1 MIFARRGIEIER
13 YPSVLRYLEY
23 HRPQLEPKPDSWKPA
38 KPGDDWPGRKP
49 GSYAWYEIQDAV
61 DYWPDFQ
68 KPKIIYQEIQYHP
81 CYALD
86 IACLFGNNKTFL
98 LPSDDTILLAIL
110 NSPIMWWFNWRFMP
124 HMKDEALTPVGFK
137 MEHLPIAHLKSGNDK
152 SARSLVESLIATA
165 KSIYQARVST
175 IDWLRIEFGV
185 DKLGALAAPH
195 TLEVD
200 DFIAA
205 VRKALPKPRKLSTAE
220 IARVRQEYTTT
231 IGPAR
236 GAAAEAL
243 ALERR
248 LSELVN
254 AAYGLTPD
262 EVKLMWDT
270 APPRMPFGRM
280 AGDT

>member
-1 MIFARRGIEIER
+1 
-13 YPSVLRYLEY
+13 
-23 HRPQLEPKPDSWKPA
+23 
-38 KPGDDWPGRKP
+38 
-49 GSYAWYEIQDAV
+49 
-61 DYWPDFQ
+61 
-68 KPKIIYQEIQYHP
+68 
-81 CYALD
+81 
-86 IACLFGNNKTFL
+86 
-98 LPSDDTILLAIL
+98 
-110 NSPIMWWFNWRFMP
+110 MWWFNWRYLT
-124 HMKDEALTPVGFK
+124 HLKDEALSPMGYMMEQLPLAPVK
-137 MEHLPIAHLKSGNDK
+137 ENAIDTVNQDVNTLMNLITQV
-152 SARSLVESLIATA
+152 SA
-165 KSIYQARVST
+165 YGQQM
-175 IDWLRIEFGV
+175 IDWVRVEFGF
-185 DKLGALAAPH
+185 DKPGALAAPH

-205 VRKALPKPRKLSTAE
+205 VRKALPKSRKLSTAE
-220 IARVRQEYTTT
+220 MARVRQEYTTT

-236 GAAAEAL
+236 GAATEAL